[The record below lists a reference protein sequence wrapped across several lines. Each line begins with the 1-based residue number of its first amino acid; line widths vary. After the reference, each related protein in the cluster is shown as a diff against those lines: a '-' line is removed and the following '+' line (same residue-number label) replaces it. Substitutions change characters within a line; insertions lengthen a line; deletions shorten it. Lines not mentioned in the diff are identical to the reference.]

1 MINKIVFCTLRDNKG
16 ATGGPGG
23 VLFLQ
28 QTVLGKEL
36 LGYKCEYWFNPFHI
50 KRDILRLNRI
60 GMAIK
65 MFFARNTYFITHEVS
80 CANLLARLNKP
91 YSLIFHNQGPLV
103 EEYKNFGANQDSK
116 MINRIAAKERI
127 AFINA
132 NTLHFPSIGA
142 IDMYFDSQ
150 YASCNRK
157 EVNIGKPLF
166 NIILPKPVKEPESFE
181 FKKEPDML
189 TFFSLG
195 TLTTAKGQD
204 QAVKFI
210 GEFLKF
216 YPGKTRYIIVGK
228 GPMKDALDNDLMK
241 LVEKYT
247 SFSYRIIDAM
257 PHDQVMYL
265 HQLADV
271 YIMLHRISIFDFATL
286 EAMSQSSAIV
296 LSKVGGN
303 LDFDKEKNILFA
315 EDYQGHME
323 DFAKT
328 DFEALKTKN
337 KAIFDKY
344 FSISAFMEQ
353 YISFVDTIVRPL
365 NNR

>member
-28 QTVLGKEL
+28 KTVLGREL
-36 LGYKCEYWFNPFHI
+36 EGYQCKYWFNPI
-50 KRDILRLNRI
+50 NVKRF
-60 GMAIK
+60 K
-65 MFFARNTYFITHEVS
+65 Y
-80 CANLLARLNKP
+80 RLNKAAIYLKALFTKNAYFVTHEMDCANILANLHKK
-91 YSLIFHNQGPLV
+91 YSLVFHNQGPLL
-103 EEYKNFGANQDSK
+103 EEYHNFGAEHDAKKAES
-116 MINRIAAKERI
+116 IARKERR
-127 AFINA
+127 AFVNA
-132 NTLHFPSIGA
+132 HTLHFPSRGA
-142 IDMYFDSQ
+142 ANMYFDSQ
-150 YASCNRK
+150 YASCKRS
-157 EVNIGKPLF
+157 EVNIGNPLF
-166 NIILPKPVKEPESFE
+166 NIILPKPVEEPEAFE
-181 FKKEPDML
+181 VKKEPDTL

-204 QAVKFI
+204 HVVAFM
-210 GEFLKF
+210 GEFLKH
-216 YPGKTRYIIVGK
+216 YQGKSRYIIVGR
-228 GPMKDALDNDLMK
+228 GPLKEMLEKELNALA
-241 LVEKYT
+241 EKYP

-303 LDFDKEKNILFA
+303 LDFDKENNVLFA
-315 EDYQGHME
+315 EDFQERME

-328 DFEALKTKN
+328 DFETLKTKN
-337 KAIFDKY
+337 KAVFDKY
-344 FSISAFMEQ
+344 FSTDAFRRQ
-353 YISFVDTIVRPL
+353 YNTFIKEIVNPI
-365 NNR
+365 NQK